1 MRRRD
6 DDGAMITAY
15 LREDEE
21 KDNGEIL
28 EEEILEEEILE
39 EEEEVEVKAVHVTKS
54 SGEYASDSIKMDDA
68 LNLLKTKNLRKF
80 RYSIRNS
87 KSKQKLSQID
97 RLLLEIRDPK
107 IKRNAT
113 NVLKYVR
120 QIAKSR
126 VGQPSPEIPSIIYKQ
141 QQQQQPLTIVKT
153 KKKKK
158 KKKKRKALRTQSSL
172 HHMNKDGTF
181 TRISLRPRLDSLGY
195 PLSTSS
201 SSRRYSSPLDEDDD
215 DDDYGEEYYH

>member
-28 EEEILEEEILE
+28 EEEILEEEEEEE

-141 QQQQQPLTIVKT
+141 QKPLTIVKT
-153 KKKKK
+153 KK

-201 SSRRYSSPLDEDDD
+201 TRSSRRYSSLLDEDDD